1 MKKIAVLAIGGTISS
16 RSDDPLSTTNYAPVL
31 SAEELTAELLSY
43 CSAANIELFTE
54 DIFKIDSASLSPRQW
69 LQMAQRTQELLDGD
83 FDGVVITHGTDT
95 MEESAYFLNLCVKSD
110 KPVIFTGAMRP
121 ASALSADGPLNLY
134 QAITAAA
141 SDVLR
146 GCGVLVEMNGVLIAA
161 RDARKIHPTRT
172 DAFTPVEM
180 GKIGSITDGHIELFY
195 IPAKCHTINSEFD
208 CCRIKELPEV
218 GVLYAYAGAPE
229 ELLDLCETRNMA
241 GIVIAGVGNGNISTS
256 WYSRAAELAKKMAVV
271 RCTRANGFVNHN
283 GSQNDD
289 ADGFISGGTLSA
301 QKARILLMFA
311 MANGYTG
318 KRIQEVF
325 DRY

>member
-31 SAEELTAELLSY
+31 SAAELTAQLLPY
-43 CSAANIELFTE
+43 CTAANIELFTE
-54 DIFKIDSASLSPRQW
+54 DILKIDSASLSPGQW
-69 LQMAQRTQELLDGD
+69 LQMARRVKRLLDDD

-95 MEESAYFLNLCVKSD
+95 LEESAYFLNLCVKSD

-134 QAITAAA
+134 QAIVAA
-141 SDVLR
+141 SSDILH

-195 IPAKCHTINSEFD
+195 IPAKCHTIHSEFD
-208 CCRIKELPEV
+208 CCKIDELPEV
-218 GVLYAYAGAPE
+218 GIVYAYAGAPE
-229 ELLDLCETRNMA
+229 DVFDVCVKRNMA
-241 GIVIAGVGNGNISTS
+241 GVVIAGVGNGNMSTV
-256 WYSRAAELAKKMAVV
+256 WHRRALELAGQMAVV

-289 ADGFISGGTLSA
+289 EDGFISGGTLSA

-311 MANGYTG
+311 LAKGCPTE
-318 KRIQEVF
+318 KIREIF
-325 DRY
+325 ARY